1 MQSQCDCAGWLGGEE
16 RAGRCTS
23 RGGEG
28 RGEGEGRER
37 KEKKERGERRE
48 RGEDERKGE
57 GKWREGEG
65 GKAYTQLGEYTI
77 GCQKD
82 IVYIPYRHQH
92 NYQTYPN

>member
-1 MQSQCDCAGWLGGEE
+1 MERRELGDVRLGEE
-16 RAGRCTS
+16 K
-23 RGGEG
+23 GEG
-28 RGEGEGRER
+28 RKKGERGKRKRREAREGREGR
-37 KEKKERGERRE
+37 T

-65 GKAYTQLGEYTI
+65 GKAYTQLGEYTV

-92 NYQTYPN
+92 NYQTYSN